1 MPVLKKDMVP
11 DMNLFTLEFTKNK
24 SKTNELAEAIANDIN
39 TNKLKKNDKLPS
51 KRALANHLG
60 ISLNTVINAYLLLL
74 SEGYI
79 YSIEKKGYFVSD
91 NVLIKNT
98 NHRLISNKDI
108 KNDNYLFSFKTSNID
123 STLIPTNTLKKS
135 IMIFLKII
143 IIFTKRIFLVK
154 HH

>member
-60 ISLNTVINAYLLLL
+60 I
-74 SEGYI
+74 
-79 YSIEKKGYFVSD
+79 
-91 NVLIKNT
+91 
-98 NHRLISNKDI
+98 
-108 KNDNYLFSFKTSNID
+108 
-123 STLIPTNTLKKS
+123 
-135 IMIFLKII
+135 
-143 IIFTKRIFLVK
+143 
-154 HH
+154 

>member
-98 NHRLISNKDI
+98 
-108 KNDNYLFSFKTSNID
+108 
-123 STLIPTNTLKKS
+123 KS
-135 IMIFLKII
+135 
-143 IIFTKRIFLVK
+143 
-154 HH
+154 

>member
-74 SEGYI
+74 S
-79 YSIEKKGYFVSD
+79 
-91 NVLIKNT
+91 
-98 NHRLISNKDI
+98 
-108 KNDNYLFSFKTSNID
+108 D
-123 STLIPTNTLKKS
+123 SHN
-135 IMIFLKII
+135 F
-143 IIFTKRIFLVK
+143 
-154 HH
+154 

>member
-11 DMNLFTLEFTKNK
+11 DMNLFTLEYTKNK

-79 YSIEKKGYFVSD
+79 YSIEKK
-91 NVLIKNT
+91 
-98 NHRLISNKDI
+98 
-108 KNDNYLFSFKTSNID
+108 
-123 STLIPTNTLKKS
+123 
-135 IMIFLKII
+135 
-143 IIFTKRIFLVK
+143 
-154 HH
+154 HHCTE